1 MAALDRSLVAGM
13 EIFGGIG
20 PEQLDDVLAQARS
33 VRLPKGATAF
43 EQGGVAESF
52 FVLLHGNLQVVKLTP
67 AGQQVVIRYVVPG
80 EMFGIA
86 IQMGRATYPATATAV
101 VNSLSLVLPFTA
113 WPGLVSSFP
122 SFAASTLQT
131 IGSRL

>member
-43 EQGGVAESF
+43 EQGGAAESF
-52 FVLLHGNLQVVKLTP
+52 FVLLHGNLQVTKLTP

-80 EMFGIA
+80 DMFGIA
-86 IQMGRATYPATATAV
+86 VQLSRPNYPATATAV
-101 VNSLSLVLPFTA
+101 VDSVSLV
-113 WPGLVSSFP
+113 WPATSWPVLMAKCP
-122 SFAASTLQT
+122 ALAAGAL
-131 IGSRL
+131 